1 MNDLVLD
8 ELFPLQKALDET
20 IQHDH
25 SVTYDSTHYKRIL
38 ALLVEIG
45 ELANETR
52 CFKFWSEKGPSP
64 KEKILDEY
72 ADGMHFF
79 LSLGIPLGVEKMTHR
94 WLPDQK
100 ELTLQILK
108 TYDLVAALL
117 ENYDAKH
124 YAIAFGAFL
133 NILPLLGCQGEDAI
147 AAYLKKLAVNYQR
160 QKDHY

>member
-20 IQHDH
+20 IQKEH
-25 SVTYDSTHYKRIL
+25 SVTYLSTHYKRVL

-45 ELANETR
+45 EFANETR
-52 CFKFWSEKGPSP
+52 CFKFWSEKAPSP
-64 KEKILDEY
+64 KERILDEF

-79 LSLGIPLGVEKMTHR
+79 LSLGIPLGVEKMTHK
-94 WLPDQK
+94 WVPDQK
-100 ELTLQILK
+100 DLTLQILK
-108 TYDLVAALL
+108 TYDLVAALM

-133 NILPLLGCQGEDAI
+133 NILPLLGFEGEEAI
-147 AAYLKKLAVNYQR
+147 SAYKAKLAVNYERQR
-160 QKDHY
+160 DHY